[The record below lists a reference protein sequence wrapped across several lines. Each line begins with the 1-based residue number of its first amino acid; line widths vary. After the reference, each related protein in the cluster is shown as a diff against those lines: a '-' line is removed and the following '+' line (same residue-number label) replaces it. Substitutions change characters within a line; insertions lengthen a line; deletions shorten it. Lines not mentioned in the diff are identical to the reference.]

1 MLIRCPKC
9 QTTYKVS
16 DEAVQDAAP
25 AFRCSRCKNV
35 FELQAERPTE
45 AQQDGRFPID
55 ALPGRVQEEP
65 ELNFTFPAREQDL
78 AARRREQF
86 PAKISDGAAQPEEII
101 ADERDE
107 PWSINARAQQHEEPF
122 TISPSLHSPPREEKI
137 VDAPTD
143 PRNGEP
149 SAPAFSDT
157 RDATTNVFPLDTF
170 RDQGASTAPYLTL
183 FGVLVLIF
191 SFAAAYQQVHPSA
204 SDEVIGNIPFVGS
217 AVLDNAHL
225 KSGVLPKSLR
235 GAYQTIQG
243 NREVFVVTGEALNRN
258 PVVIRRVQIAGQ
270 LYDQAGKAIEQQS
283 IWVGNAISAKIVRG
297 MSAQD
302 VIDLQRLQPLKSF
315 DIPPGDSVPFTIV
328 FFKPS
333 RAVKEFSCEVQAAES
348 AA

>member
-16 DEAVQDAAP
+16 DEAVQGAAP

-35 FELQAERPTE
+35 FELEAERRTE
-45 AQQDGRFPID
+45 AQDGTFPID

-65 ELNFTFPAREQDL
+65 ELNFTFPAREQDI
-78 AARRREQF
+78 AARRREE
-86 PAKISDGAAQPEEII
+86 ISDRAAQPEEII

-107 PWSINARAQQHEEPF
+107 PWSINARTQHHEEPF
-122 TISPSLHSPPREEKI
+122 TISPSLHSPPVEEKI

-149 SAPAFSDT
+149 SAQAFSDT
-157 RDATTNVFPLDTF
+157 RDTTTNVFPLDTF

-191 SFAAAYQQVHPSA
+191 SFAAAYHQVHPRA
-204 SDEVIGNIPFVGS
+204 TDEIIGNIPFVGS

-225 KSGVLPKSLR
+225 RSGVLLKSLR

-348 AA
+348 AP

>member
-9 QTTYKVS
+9 QTTYKVA
-16 DEAVQDAAP
+16 DEAIQDATA

-35 FELQAERPTE
+35 FELEAERRTE
-45 AQQDGRFPID
+45 PQRDATSPID
-55 ALPGRVQEEP
+55 AVPGLIQEEP
-65 ELNFTFPAREQDL
+65 ELNFTFPPREQDITTRGGEEL
-78 AARRREQF
+78 
-86 PAKISDGAAQPEEII
+86 SDHTAQPEDII
-101 ADERDE
+101 AGERDE
-107 PWSINARAQQHEEPF
+107 PWSMNAGAQQHDEPF
-122 TISPSLHSPPREEKI
+122 TISPSPHAAPVEEKI
-137 VDAPTD
+137 IDAPTA

-149 SAPAFSDT
+149 PSHAFPDT

-170 RDQGASTAPYLTL
+170 RDQAASTAPYLTL
-183 FGVLVLIF
+183 FGLLVLSF
-191 SFAAAYQQVHPSA
+191 SFAAAYQQVHPRA
-204 SDEVIGNIPFVGS
+204 TDELIGNIPFIGS

-225 KSGVLPKSLR
+225 KSGVLLKSLR

-302 VIDLQRLQPLKSF
+302 VIDLQKLQPLKSF

-333 RAVKEFSCEVQAAES
+333 KAVKEFSCEVQAAEG